1 MIYELIPYHRFFVLL
16 QGGNFLIKEKKI
28 DKKAKNG
35 KKRKIRP
42 LEITLLIVKSPYRQ
56 FFFKKL
62 TRPYQ
67 GIVDEVDSEIFNF

>member
-1 MIYELIPYHRFFVLL
+1 MLL
-16 QGGNFLIKEKKI
+16 QGGNFLIKRKT

-42 LEITLLIVKSPYRQ
+42 LENTLLIVIIPYRQ

-67 GIVDEVDSEIFNF
+67 GIVDEVDSENFNF